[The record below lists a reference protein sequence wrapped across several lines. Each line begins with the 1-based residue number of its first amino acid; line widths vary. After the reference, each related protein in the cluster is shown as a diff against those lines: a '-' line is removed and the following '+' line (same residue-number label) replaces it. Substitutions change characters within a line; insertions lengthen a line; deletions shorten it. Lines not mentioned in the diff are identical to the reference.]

1 MRTALLLTAGV
12 VVAAVILVPGSGEG
26 GLGMTLGGGAVLALF
41 GGIAIWIRR
50 TMSHH

>member
-1 MRTALLLTAGV
+1 MRTTWVAVGV
-12 VVAAVILVPGSGEG
+12 VVVALVVVAGTGGE

-41 GGIAIWIRR
+41 AGIALWIRR